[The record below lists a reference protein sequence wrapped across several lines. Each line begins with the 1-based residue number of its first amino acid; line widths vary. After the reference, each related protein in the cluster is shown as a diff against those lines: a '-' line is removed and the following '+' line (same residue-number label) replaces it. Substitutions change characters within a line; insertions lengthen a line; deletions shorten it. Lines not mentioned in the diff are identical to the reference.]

1 MTAPARSEA
10 GFTLVEVL
18 VAVGLFALIAAAG
31 LALLDTV
38 ARVHGGTQGRLDRLA
53 SLQRAG
59 ALFTED
65 VSALSEGRVSGGEGV
80 LSFERLTRNGAPVQ
94 VGYRHQDGAL
104 VREIAGQAQTLLQPA
119 GPARF
124 RVFTGGAWRP
134 VEGLDRDAD
143 IALVEIIV
151 AAPDQADTVLMRRVV
166 RPPDGTRP

>member
-65 VSALSEGRVSGGEGV
+65 VSALSGGRVSGGEGV
-80 LSFERLTRNGAPVQ
+80 VNFERLTRNGAPVQ
-94 VGYRHQDGAL
+94 VRYRHQDGAL
-104 VREIAGQAQTLLQPA
+104 LREIAGQAQTLLQPA
-119 GPARF
+119 GPVRF
-124 RVFTGGAWRP
+124 RVFTAGVWRA
-134 VEGLDRDAD
+134 VEGLDPDAD

-151 AAPDQADTVLMRRVV
+151 AAPDEADGVLMRRVV
-166 RPPDGTRP
+166 RPPDGARP